1 MKIKKNKKNNMEYP
15 RYKQMTPFLICA
27 YMILSLLV
35 NGIDNKSV
43 LLTVMTVSMVV
54 WFVGERIFP
63 DNVYVEEKYSIN
75 KYIYI
80 SIGAFIF
87 TVIVSEIFSKSYSNS
102 VLVGEYES
110 ALNIFCYII
119 LFFMAYRY
127 GDIEKNQKMYE
138 CTILVLSVL
147 TVIMSFEEFFDVTL
161 AKVWLGSG
169 INLSGNNRVVLSFGN
184 SNYYGAFCCMLLTF
198 ITRLWLVSK
207 DKVNKVLFVALNGA
221 LVCCIFMSK
230 STMAIYLMVFV
241 VGGTIVYEYK
251 RVLSQ
256 WKYILLFIA
265 VLCIELLVI
274 NTFSSGKLS
283 QLINVG
289 VTNSDAFVEIGSE
302 KYVIEDIKL
311 DNNRLVIVSDDSELV
326 IEYDKQLIFY
336 DENNNI
342 LDVENEDNIIRFL
355 AEPYSRIEVM
365 VSFNRIEGMLLLE
378 VDAGY
383 KETIDFYIDNGVFK
397 GVGADGKT
405 VDDIGGKYT
414 SNKMNGL
421 FTGRGYIW
429 INTISMLDNVIL
441 MGNGCGNFVN
451 VFKQY
456 DYVGLLKSQGTSNII
471 IDRPHNMFLQYC
483 IDIGLIG
490 TLAIFSMIILILI
503 CWIRQNIKYG
513 RDEKVL
519 SYSTFLSVIVFL
531 GFSILNDSLII
542 LSPYMWIFLGL
553 NMSMQYSRNK

>member
-1 MKIKKNKKNNMEYP
+1 MKMKKNKINMEYP
-15 RYKQMTPFLICA
+15 RYKQMIPLFICV
-27 YMILSLLV
+27 YMVLSLFV
-35 NGIDNKSV
+35 NGINNKSV

-80 SIGAFIF
+80 SIGVFIF
-87 TVIVSEIFSKSYSNS
+87 AVIVSEIFSKSYSKS
-102 VLVGEYES
+102 ALVGEYES
-110 ALNIFCYII
+110 MLNIFCYII

-127 GDIEKNQKMYE
+127 GDIKKNQKMYE
-138 CTILVLSVL
+138 CAIVVLSVL
-147 TVIMSFEEFFDVTL
+147 TMIMSLIEFFDVSL
-161 AKVWLGSG
+161 AKLWLGSRV
-169 INLSGNNRVVLSFGN
+169 NLSDNNRVVLSFGN

-198 ITRLWLVSK
+198 VTRLWLVSK
-207 DKVNKVLFVALNGA
+207 DKINKVLFVALNAA
-221 LVCCIFMSK
+221 LVCCVFMSK
-230 STMAIYLMVFV
+230 STMAIYLMVV
-241 VGGTIVYEYK
+241 VVIGTIVYDYK
-251 RVLSQ
+251 RALSQ
-256 WKYILLFIA
+256 WKYILFFVA
-265 VLCIELLVI
+265 VICIEVLAI

-289 VTNSDAFVEIGSE
+289 VINSDAFVENSSE

-311 DNNRLVIVSDDSELV
+311 DNNRLIIVGDDSELI
-326 IEYDKQLIFY
+326 IEYDKQFIFY
-336 DENNNI
+336 DEKNNI
-342 LDVENEDNIIRFL
+342 LDIENEDNVIRFQV
-355 AEPYSRIEVM
+355 EPFNRIEVM
-365 VSFNRIEGMLLLE
+365 VSFNRMEGMLLLE

-383 KETIDFYIDNGVFK
+383 KETIDFYIDNGEFK

-405 VDDIGGKYT
+405 VDDISGKYT
-414 SNKMNGL
+414 SHKMNGF

-513 RDEKVL
+513 RDEEVL

>member
-1 MKIKKNKKNNMEYP
+1 M
-15 RYKQMTPFLICA
+15 
-27 YMILSLLV
+27 
-35 NGIDNKSV
+35 
-43 LLTVMTVSMVV
+43 
-54 WFVGERIFP
+54 
-63 DNVYVEEKYSIN
+63 
-75 KYIYI
+75 
-80 SIGAFIF
+80 
-87 TVIVSEIFSKSYSNS
+87 
-102 VLVGEYES
+102 
-110 ALNIFCYII
+110 
-119 LFFMAYRY
+119 
-127 GDIEKNQKMYE
+127 
-138 CTILVLSVL
+138 
-147 TVIMSFEEFFDVTL
+147 
-161 AKVWLGSG
+161 
-169 INLSGNNRVVLSFGN
+169 
-184 SNYYGAFCCMLLTF
+184 
-198 ITRLWLVSK
+198 
-207 DKVNKVLFVALNGA
+207 
-221 LVCCIFMSK
+221 
-230 STMAIYLMVFV
+230 
-241 VGGTIVYEYK
+241 
-251 RVLSQ
+251 
-256 WKYILLFIA
+256 
-265 VLCIELLVI
+265 
-274 NTFSSGKLS
+274 
-283 QLINVG
+283 
-289 VTNSDAFVEIGSE
+289 
-302 KYVIEDIKL
+302 
-311 DNNRLVIVSDDSELV
+311 
-326 IEYDKQLIFY
+326 
-336 DENNNI
+336 
-342 LDVENEDNIIRFL
+342 DVENEDNIIRFL

-490 TLAIFSMIILILI
+490 TLAIFSMFILILI

>member
-1 MKIKKNKKNNMEYP
+1 M
-15 RYKQMTPFLICA
+15 
-27 YMILSLLV
+27 
-35 NGIDNKSV
+35 
-43 LLTVMTVSMVV
+43 
-54 WFVGERIFP
+54 
-63 DNVYVEEKYSIN
+63 
-75 KYIYI
+75 
-80 SIGAFIF
+80 
-87 TVIVSEIFSKSYSNS
+87 
-102 VLVGEYES
+102 LVGEYES

-147 TVIMSFEEFFDVTL
+147 TVIMSFVEFFDVPL

-365 VSFNRIEGMLLLE
+365 VSFDRIEGMLLLE

-490 TLAIFSMIILILI
+490 TLAIFSMFILILI

>member
-147 TVIMSFEEFFDVTL
+147 TVIMSFVEFFDVPL